1 MCGEHG
7 VRCSTAN
14 GQAVRTADDAF
25 PPDPRDADGWET
37 RRTDPG
43 PKAKRGSGRRDP
55 RTPSCR
61 AGSRSAG
68 QRLIPAVILVRRQY
82 QNGCSIGATPS
93 HSLTFSLCTHAAPF
107 LVRNHQHPLPLL
119 LLPTP
124 LLVRNH
130 HHFLPLL
137 LPLTP
142 SLVRNHQ
149 HLLPLLLLPTHLL
162 PLLLL
167 PTPYPQQHNCD
178 GATLW
183 HRTGGATTPA
193 RGRERRRRAMAPHRR
208 CLTKLANGR
217 DWTTGRGSVCGYLWL
232 SSWCIAPSPP
242 TTGDGAAPAA
252 PGHAIGWM
260 RVGTP
265 RV

>member
-1 MCGEHG
+1 MAPRKALPTNHDSRTKPG
-7 VRCSTAN
+7 VDLLQSQIN
-14 GQAVRTADDAF
+14 G
-25 PPDPRDADGWET
+25 
-37 RRTDPG
+37 
-43 PKAKRGSGRRDP
+43 
-55 RTPSCR
+55 
-61 AGSRSAG
+61 
-68 QRLIPAVILVRRQY
+68 
-82 QNGCSIGATPS
+82 IGDSPS

-107 LVRNHQHPLPLL
+107 LVRNHQHPLPLP

-167 PTPYPQQHNCD
+167 PTPSPQQHNCD